1 MELRGHEGAHI
12 RVELLNILAFLLIF
26 VILQSPCTT
35 RRKSQVIA
43 ALVDR
48 EFSWGKYSGKVD

>member
-1 MELRGHEGAHI
+1 MELRGHECAHI
-12 RVELLNILAFLLIF
+12 RVELLNILIFLLIF
-26 VILQSPCTT
+26 LQSPCTT
-35 RRKSQVIA
+35 RRKSQAIT